1 MRGQASSAAM
11 KFEPQAQS
19 TARPDWTYS
28 VPAPKILSPLWLL
41 EILASLSIPIAG
53 VSIAAAVALGWI
65 SFD

>member
-1 MRGQASSAAM
+1 M
-11 KFEPQAQS
+11 KFEPQAQP

-28 VPAPKILSPLWLL
+28 VPSPKILSPLWLL

-53 VSIAAAVALGWI
+53 ISIAAAVAFGWI